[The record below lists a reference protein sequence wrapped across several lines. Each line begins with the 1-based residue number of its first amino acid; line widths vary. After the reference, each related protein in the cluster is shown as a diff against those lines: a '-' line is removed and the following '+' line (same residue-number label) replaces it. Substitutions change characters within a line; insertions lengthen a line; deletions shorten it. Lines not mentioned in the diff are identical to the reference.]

1 MHPRRHTL
9 AIGILTAL
17 IGTAVH
23 AETSDVQARLIEQG
37 QYWQTRDNAGRAAE
51 AWEKVLRL
59 DPNQPDALYGMGLI
73 GVKQKKPQQA
83 QQYLARLQAL
93 SPRPW
98 LAAQLEQD
106 LALTDPQNIALL
118 EEARRLADGDQRD
131 QATEVFRKLFAGR
144 TPEGKVGREF
154 YVNLAF
160 NDAGWPEARKGL
172 ERLVHETPNDSIVA
186 LFLAKHLV
194 RHEDSRAEGIRAL
207 ARLSTRADI
216 AGDADESWR
225 LALVWMGAPNAAQ
238 VPLFDEFLKVHP
250 DDQEI
255 RDLLNK
261 GKSQSTTAGA
271 PAWQQDPLVARG
283 LQALEKGD
291 QAGAEQAFAARLKNK
306 PDDADALGG
315 LGVVR
320 QQQSRLGEAE
330 QLLNRAIANGGT
342 RWKPALD
349 NVRYWALL
357 QQARDQAKTQPAK
370 AQERIAQAMRLNPN
384 GVDARLALADI
395 QAQAGQFDAA
405 QANYRQ
411 VLNVQRGNPQAV
423 QGLVNVLSQTG
434 QADEALRLLD
444 TLPAARQAEMGGGA
458 RLRALRSTQAAKLAE
473 QRGDTRAAQQ
483 ALAQAVQDD
492 PDNVWTRF
500 DLARLYLKAGE
511 SQKARD
517 LIDSYLKTHPSNIE
531 ALYTSALLAV
541 EMEQWNA
548 AQATISRIPA
558 ERRTA
563 EMNQLA
569 DQITLTVQIKLA
581 ASIARRGQRQE
592 ALALLDRLQ
601 PVASRS
607 PDGMAT
613 LAAAYVDAGDSA
625 HAQSMMRDVIA
636 QTPTPS
642 ADLMLQYANLLL
654 KTGDDAQVNS
664 ILHGLQNQP
673 MSVATRKRFDDVLY
687 QYRIRQADILRE
699 NGDLAAAYDTLAP
712 ALASRPGDAGAV
724 SALARMY
731 ASNGDNAKAFEL
743 YKPLLQRQPNDPQIL
758 LNAADAAVQAHDNGY
773 AERALEQ
780 FLKLETYD
788 PQSLTE
794 AARIYRSMGK
804 SSQATELLRKAVAIE
819 QNEQKR
825 SLNAQANS
833 LNVAPNPFVGLSGQR
848 NQVSRVPVDA
858 IPAPAQVQLEAATP
872 MLLASND
879 ALPADA
885 YPGQAQPQAQ
895 SRMAAAGAGRQALP
909 AGRFADAA
917 GNPFAPQGTVNV
929 AVDQVS
935 TAQRALDNI
944 LQERSGYVSQGVTIR
959 SNDSESGL
967 SKLTDVETPLEI
979 NLPSGDNRYAVRVTP
994 VSLNAGSIDN
1004 DSAARFG
1011 GGGASPD
1018 GAGSQRDKGVGLSV
1032 AYARPDE
1039 GIKADLGTTPIGF
1052 KYSTAAGGVSVDRP
1066 LPDNSN
1072 VRYGVSVSRRPV
1084 TDSVTSFAG
1093 TTDERTGQS
1102 WGGVTAN
1109 GGRAQLSYDDQQ
1121 VGTYGYGSWHKL
1133 LGHNVESNS
1142 RAELGGGVYWYLRN
1156 AEDSKLTLGLSATG
1170 LSFENNQDFFT
1181 YGHGGYFSP
1190 QSYFALG
1197 VPVTWAQRTERFSYQ
1212 VKGSVGVQYFEQ
1224 DAADYFPND
1233 KDLQAANNQRYKGE
1247 NKTGVGYSLSGA
1259 GEYKFGSS
1267 LFLGANL
1274 GLDNAQD
1281 YKQFTGAMYL
1291 RYMFEDMNGTMEL
1304 PVSPYRSP
1312 YSN

>member
-1 MHPRRHTL
+1 
-9 AIGILTAL
+9 
-17 IGTAVH
+17 
-23 AETSDVQARLIEQG
+23 
-37 QYWQTRDNAGRAAE
+37 
-51 AWEKVLRL
+51 
-59 DPNQPDALYGMGLI
+59 MG
-73 GVKQKKPQQA
+73 P
-83 QQYLARLQAL
+83 
-93 SPRPW
+93 
-98 LAAQLEQD
+98 
-106 LALTDPQNIALL
+106 
-118 EEARRLADGDQRD
+118 
-131 QATEVFRKLFAGR
+131 
-144 TPEGKVGREF
+144 
-154 YVNLAF
+154 
-160 NDAGWPEARKGL
+160 
-172 ERLVHETPNDSIVA
+172 
-186 LFLAKHLV
+186 
-194 RHEDSRAEGIRAL
+194 
-207 ARLSTRADI
+207 
-216 AGDADESWR
+216 
-225 LALVWMGAPNAAQ
+225 PNASQ
-238 VPLFDEFLKVHP
+238 VPLFDDFLKVHP

-261 GKSQSTTAGA
+261 GQSQSTTAGA
-271 PAWQQDPLVARG
+271 SGWRQDPLVARG
-283 LQALEKGD
+283 LQALEKGER
-291 QAGAEQAFAARLKNK
+291 AGAEQAFASRLKSK

-320 QQQSRLGEAE
+320 QQQNRFGEAE

-357 QQARDQAKTQPAK
+357 QQARDQARTQPAK
-370 AQERIAQAMRLNPN
+370 AQASIAQAMRLNPN

-395 QAQAGQFDAA
+395 QAQAGQLDAA

-434 QADEALRLLD
+434 HADEALRLLD
-444 TLPAARQAEMGGGA
+444 TLTPAQQAEMGGGA

-473 QRGDTRAAQQ
+473 QRGDNRSAQQ

-511 SQKARD
+511 PQKARD
-517 LIDSYLKTHPSNIE
+517 LIDSYLKSHPTNID
-531 ALYTSALLAV
+531 ALYTSALLSV

-548 AQATISRIPA
+548 AQASISRIPA
-558 ERRTA
+558 ERRTVD
-563 EMNQLA
+563 MNQLA

-581 ASIARRGQRQE
+581 ASIAKRGQRQE
-592 ALALLDRLQ
+592 ALALLDRLL
-601 PVASRS
+601 PVASRT

-625 HAQSMMRDVIA
+625 HAQQMMRDVIA

-642 ADLMLQYANLLL
+642 AELMLQYAHLLL

-664 ILHGLQNQP
+664 ILRGLQNQP
-673 MSVATRKRFDDVLY
+673 MSVATRKRYDDLLY

-794 AARIYRSMGK
+794 AARIYRRMGK

-825 SLNAQANS
+825 SLTAQANS
-833 LNVAPNPFVGLSGQR
+833 LNVAANPFVGLPGQR
-848 NQVSRVPVDA
+848 NQVSRAPIDA
-858 IPAPAQVQLEAATP
+858 IPAPAQAQLEVAAP
-872 MLLASND
+872 VVVASNA

-885 YPGQAQPQAQ
+885 YPGQAQP
-895 SRMAAAGAGRQALP
+895 RMADAGARTQALP
-909 AGRFADAA
+909 AGRFAGAG
-917 GNPFAPQGTVNV
+917 GNPFAPQATVNV
-929 AVDQVS
+929 AVDQTS
-935 TAQRALDNI
+935 SAQRALDNI
-944 LQERSGYVSQGVTIR
+944 LQERSGYVTQGVTIR
-959 SNDSESGL
+959 SNDSESGM
-967 SKLTDVETPLEI
+967 SKMTDVETPLEI
-979 NLPSGDNRYAVRVTP
+979 NVPSGENRYAVRVTP
-994 VSLNAGSIDN
+994 VSLNAGSVDS
-1004 DSAARFG
+1004 DSAGRFG
-1011 GGGASPD
+1011 GGSSAD

-1039 GIKADLGTTPIGF
+1039 GIKADVGTTPIGF

-1066 LPDNSN
+1066 FADNSN

-1093 TTDERTGQS
+1093 TTDDRTGQS

-1142 RAELGGGVYWYLRN
+1142 RTELGGGVYWYLQN

-1197 VPVTWAQRTERFSYQ
+1197 VPVTWAQRTDRFSYQ
-1212 VKGSVGVQYFEQ
+1212 VKGSVGVQYFDQ

-1233 KDLQAANNQRYKGE
+1233 KDLQAANNQRYKGQ

-1259 GEYKFGSS
+1259 GEYKFGSNF
-1267 LFLGANL
+1267 FLGGNL

-1291 RYMFEDMNGTMEL
+1291 RYMFENMDGSMEL

>member
-9 AIGILTAL
+9 AIGILAAL
-17 IGTAVH
+17 IGTAAL
-23 AETSDVQARLIEQG
+23 AETSDAQMRLVEQG
-37 QYWQTRDNAGRAAE
+37 QYWQARDNAARASE

-59 DPNQPDALYGMGLI
+59 DPNQIDALYGMGLI
-73 GVKQKKPQQA
+73 GVKQDKPQQA

-98 LAAQLEQD
+98 QAKQLEQD
-106 LALTDPQNIALL
+106 IALTDPQNIALL
-118 EEARRLADGDQRD
+118 DEARRLADGDQRD
-131 QATEVFRKLFAGR
+131 KATEVFRQLFAGR
-144 TPEGKVGREF
+144 TPEGKIGREF
-154 YVNLAF
+154 YTNLAF

-172 ERLVHETPNDSIVA
+172 ERLLRETPNDSIVA

-194 RHEDSRAEGIRAL
+194 RHEDSRPEGIRAL
-207 ARLSTRADI
+207 AKLSTRTDI

-225 LALVWMGAPNAAQ
+225 LALVWMGPPNASQ
-238 VPLFDEFLKVHP
+238 VPLFDDFLKVHP

-261 GKSQSTTAGA
+261 GQSQSTTAGA
-271 PAWQQDPLVARG
+271 SGWRQDPLVARG
-283 LQALEKGD
+283 LQALEKGER
-291 QAGAEQAFAARLKNK
+291 AGAEQAFASRLKSK

-320 QQQSRLGEAE
+320 QQQNRFGEAE

-357 QQARDQAKTQPAK
+357 QQARDQARTQPAK
-370 AQERIAQAMRLNPN
+370 AQASIAQAMRLNPN

-395 QAQAGQFDAA
+395 QAQAGQLDAA

-444 TLPAARQAEMGGGA
+444 TLTPAQQAEMGGGA

-473 QRGDTRAAQQ
+473 QRGDNRSAQQ

-511 SQKARD
+511 PQKARD
-517 LIDSYLKTHPSNIE
+517 LIDSYLKSHPTNID
-531 ALYTSALLAV
+531 ALYTSALLSV

-548 AQATISRIPA
+548 AQASISRIPA
-558 ERRTA
+558 ERRTVD
-563 EMNQLA
+563 MNQLA

-581 ASIARRGQRQE
+581 ASIAKRGQRQE
-592 ALALLDRLQ
+592 ALALLDRLL
-601 PVASRS
+601 PVASRT

-625 HAQSMMRDVIA
+625 HAQQMMRDVIA

-664 ILHGLQNQP
+664 ILRGLQNQP
-673 MSVATRKRFDDVLY
+673 MSVATRKRYDDLLY

-794 AARIYRSMGK
+794 AARIYRRMGK

-825 SLNAQANS
+825 SLTAQANS
-833 LNVAPNPFVGLSGQR
+833 LNVAANPFVGLPGQR
-848 NQVSRVPVDA
+848 NQVSRAPIDA
-858 IPAPAQVQLEAATP
+858 IPAPAQAQLEVAAP
-872 MLLASND
+872 VVVASNA

-885 YPGQAQPQAQ
+885 YPGQAQP
-895 SRMAAAGAGRQALP
+895 RMADAGARTQALP
-909 AGRFADAA
+909 AGRFAGAG
-917 GNPFAPQGTVNV
+917 GNPFAPQATVNV
-929 AVDQVS
+929 AVDQTS
-935 TAQRALDNI
+935 SAQRALDNI
-944 LQERSGYVSQGVTIR
+944 LQERSGYVTQGVTIR
-959 SNDSESGL
+959 SNDSESGM
-967 SKLTDVETPLEI
+967 SKMTDVETPLEI
-979 NLPSGDNRYAVRVTP
+979 NVPSGENRYAVRVTP
-994 VSLNAGSIDN
+994 VSLNAGSVDS
-1004 DSAARFG
+1004 DSASRFG
-1011 GGGASPD
+1011 GGSSAD

-1039 GIKADLGTTPIGF
+1039 GIKADVGTTPIGF

-1066 LPDNSN
+1066 FADNSN

-1093 TTDERTGQS
+1093 TTDDRTGQS

-1142 RAELGGGVYWYLRN
+1142 RTELGGGVYWYLQN

-1197 VPVTWAQRTERFSYQ
+1197 VPVTWAQRTDRFSYQ
-1212 VKGSVGVQYFEQ
+1212 VKGSVGVQYFDQ

-1233 KDLQAANNQRYKGE
+1233 KDLQAANNQRYKGQ

-1259 GEYKFGSS
+1259 GEYKFGSNF
-1267 LFLGANL
+1267 FLGGNL

-1291 RYMFEDMNGTMEL
+1291 RYMFENMDGSMEL

>member
-9 AIGILTAL
+9 AIGILAAL
-17 IGTAVH
+17 IGTAAL
-23 AETSDVQARLIEQG
+23 AETSDAQMRLVEQG
-37 QYWQTRDNAGRAAE
+37 QYWQARDNAARASE

-59 DPNQPDALYGMGLI
+59 DPNQIDALYGMGLI
-73 GVKQKKPQQA
+73 GVKQDKPQQA

-98 LAAQLEQD
+98 QAAQLEQD
-106 LALTDPQNIALL
+106 IALTDPQNIALL
-118 EEARRLADGDQRD
+118 DEARRLADGDQRD
-131 QATEVFRKLFAGR
+131 KATEVFRQLFAGR
-144 TPEGKVGREF
+144 TPEGKIGREF
-154 YVNLAF
+154 YTNLAF

-172 ERLVHETPNDSIVA
+172 ERLLRETPNDSIVA

-194 RHEDSRAEGIRAL
+194 RHEDSRPEGIRAL
-207 ARLSTRADI
+207 AKLSTRTDI

-225 LALVWMGAPNAAQ
+225 LALVWMGPPNASQ
-238 VPLFDEFLKVHP
+238 VPLFDDFLKVHP

-261 GKSQSTTAGA
+261 GQSQSTTAGA
-271 PAWQQDPLVARG
+271 SGWRQDPLVARG
-283 LQALEKGD
+283 LQALEKGER
-291 QAGAEQAFAARLKNK
+291 AGAEQAFASRLKSK

-320 QQQSRLGEAE
+320 QQQNRFGEAE

-357 QQARDQAKTQPAK
+357 QQARDQARTQPAK
-370 AQERIAQAMRLNPN
+370 AQASIAQAMRLNPN

-395 QAQAGQFDAA
+395 QAQAGQLDAA

-444 TLPAARQAEMGGGA
+444 TLTPAQQAEMGGGA

-473 QRGDTRAAQQ
+473 QRGDNRSAQQ

-511 SQKARD
+511 PQKARD
-517 LIDSYLKTHPSNIE
+517 LIDSYLKSHPTNID
-531 ALYTSALLAV
+531 ALYTSALLSV

-548 AQATISRIPA
+548 AQASISRIPA
-558 ERRTA
+558 ERRTVD
-563 EMNQLA
+563 MNQLA

-581 ASIARRGQRQE
+581 ASIAKRGQRQE
-592 ALALLDRLQ
+592 ALALLDRLL
-601 PVASRS
+601 PVASRT

-625 HAQSMMRDVIA
+625 HAQQMMRDVIA

-642 ADLMLQYANLLL
+642 AELMLQYANLLL

-664 ILHGLQNQP
+664 ILRGLQNQP
-673 MSVATRKRFDDVLY
+673 MSVATRKRYDDLLY

-731 ASNGDNAKAFEL
+731 ASNGDNGKAFEL

-794 AARIYRSMGK
+794 AARIYRRMGK

-825 SLNAQANS
+825 SLTAQANS
-833 LNVAPNPFVGLSGQR
+833 LNVAANPFVGLPGQR
-848 NQVSRVPVDA
+848 NQVSRAPIDA
-858 IPAPAQVQLEAATP
+858 IPAPAQAQLEVAAP
-872 MLLASND
+872 VVVASNA

-885 YPGQAQPQAQ
+885 YPGQAQP
-895 SRMAAAGAGRQALP
+895 RMADAGARTQALP
-909 AGRFADAA
+909 AGRFAGAG
-917 GNPFAPQGTVNV
+917 GNPFAPQATVNV
-929 AVDQVS
+929 AVDQTS
-935 TAQRALDNI
+935 SAQRALDNI
-944 LQERSGYVSQGVTIR
+944 LQERSGYVTQGVTIR
-959 SNDSESGL
+959 SNDSESGM
-967 SKLTDVETPLEI
+967 SKMTDVETPLEI
-979 NLPSGDNRYAVRVTP
+979 NVPSGENRYAVRVTP
-994 VSLNAGSIDN
+994 VSLNAGSVDS
-1004 DSAARFG
+1004 DSASRFG
-1011 GGGASPD
+1011 GGSSAD

-1039 GIKADLGTTPIGF
+1039 GIKADVGTTPIGF

-1066 LPDNSN
+1066 FADNSN

-1093 TTDERTGQS
+1093 TTDDRTGQS

-1142 RAELGGGVYWYLRN
+1142 RTELGGGVYWYLQN

-1197 VPVTWAQRTERFSYQ
+1197 VPVTWAQRTDRFSYQ
-1212 VKGSVGVQYFEQ
+1212 VKGSVGVQYFDQ

-1233 KDLQAANNQRYKGE
+1233 KDLQAANNQRYKGQ

-1259 GEYKFGSS
+1259 GEYKFGSNF
-1267 LFLGANL
+1267 FLGGNL

-1291 RYMFEDMNGTMEL
+1291 RYMFENMDGSMEL

>member
-9 AIGILTAL
+9 AIGILAAL
-17 IGTAVH
+17 IGTTAL
-23 AETSDVQARLIEQG
+23 AETSDAQMRLVEQG
-37 QYWQTRDNAGRAAE
+37 QYWQARDNAARASE

-59 DPNQPDALYGMGLI
+59 DPNQIDALYGMGLI
-73 GVKQKKPQQA
+73 GVKQDKPQQA

-98 LAAQLEQD
+98 QAAQLEQD
-106 LALTDPQNIALL
+106 IALTDPQNIALL
-118 EEARRLADGDQRD
+118 DEARRLADGDQRD
-131 QATEVFRKLFAGR
+131 KATEVFRQLFAGR
-144 TPEGKVGREF
+144 TPEGKIGREF
-154 YVNLAF
+154 YTNLAF

-172 ERLVHETPNDSIVA
+172 ERLLRETPNDSIVA

-194 RHEDSRAEGIRAL
+194 RHEDSRPEGIRAL
-207 ARLSTRADI
+207 AKLSTRTDI

-225 LALVWMGAPNAAQ
+225 LALVWMGPPNASQ
-238 VPLFDEFLKVHP
+238 VPLFDDFLKVHP

-261 GKSQSTTAGA
+261 GQSQSTTAGA
-271 PAWQQDPLVARG
+271 SGWRQDPLVARG
-283 LQALEKGD
+283 LQALEKGER
-291 QAGAEQAFAARLKNK
+291 AGAEQAFASRLKSK

-320 QQQSRLGEAE
+320 QQQNRFGEAE

-357 QQARDQAKTQPAK
+357 QQARDQARTQPAK
-370 AQERIAQAMRLNPN
+370 AQASIAQAMRLNPN

-395 QAQAGQFDAA
+395 QAQAGQLDAA

-444 TLPAARQAEMGGGA
+444 TLTPAQQAEMGGGA

-473 QRGDTRAAQQ
+473 QRGDNRSAQQ

-511 SQKARD
+511 PQKARD
-517 LIDSYLKTHPSNIE
+517 LIDSYLKSHPTNID
-531 ALYTSALLAV
+531 ALYTSALLSV

-548 AQATISRIPA
+548 AQASISRIPA
-558 ERRTA
+558 ERRTVD
-563 EMNQLA
+563 MNQLA

-581 ASIARRGQRQE
+581 ASIAKRGQRQE
-592 ALALLDRLQ
+592 ALALLDRLL
-601 PVASRS
+601 PVASRT

-625 HAQSMMRDVIA
+625 HAQQMMRDVIA

-664 ILHGLQNQP
+664 ILRGLQNQP
-673 MSVATRKRFDDVLY
+673 MSVATRKRYADLLY

-743 YKPLLQRQPNDPQIL
+743 YKPLFQRQPNDPQIL

-794 AARIYRSMGK
+794 AARIYRRMGK

-825 SLNAQANS
+825 SLTAQANS
-833 LNVAPNPFVGLSGQR
+833 LNVAANPFVGLPGQR
-848 NQVSRVPVDA
+848 NQVSRAPIDA
-858 IPAPAQVQLEAATP
+858 IPAPAQAQLEVAAP
-872 MLLASND
+872 VVVASNA

-885 YPGQAQPQAQ
+885 YPGQAQP
-895 SRMAAAGAGRQALP
+895 RMADAGARTQALP
-909 AGRFADAA
+909 AGRFAGAG
-917 GNPFAPQGTVNV
+917 GNPFAPQATVNV
-929 AVDQVS
+929 AVDQTS
-935 TAQRALDNI
+935 SAQRALDNI
-944 LQERSGYVSQGVTIR
+944 LQERSGYVTQGVTIR
-959 SNDSESGL
+959 SNDSESGM
-967 SKLTDVETPLEI
+967 SKMTDVETPLEI
-979 NLPSGDNRYAVRVTP
+979 NVPSGENRYAVRVTP
-994 VSLNAGSIDN
+994 VSLNAGSVDS
-1004 DSAARFG
+1004 DSASRFG
-1011 GGGASPD
+1011 GGSSAD

-1039 GIKADLGTTPIGF
+1039 GIKADVGTTPIGF

-1066 LPDNSN
+1066 FADNSN

-1093 TTDERTGQS
+1093 TTDDRTGQS

-1142 RAELGGGVYWYLRN
+1142 RTELGGGVYWYLQN

-1197 VPVTWAQRTERFSYQ
+1197 VPVTWAQRTDRFSYQ
-1212 VKGSVGVQYFEQ
+1212 VKGSVGVQYFDQ

-1233 KDLQAANNQRYKGE
+1233 KDLQAANNQRYKGQ

-1259 GEYKFGSS
+1259 GEYKFGSNF
-1267 LFLGANL
+1267 FLGGNL

-1291 RYMFEDMNGTMEL
+1291 RYMFENMDGSMEL

>member
-1 MHPRRHTL
+1 MRPRRHTL

-17 IGTAVH
+17 IGTAAH
-23 AETSDVQARLIEQG
+23 AETTDVQARLVEQG
-37 QYWQTRDNAGRAAE
+37 QYWQTRDNAARAAE

-73 GVKQKKPQQA
+73 GVKQNKPEQA

-93 SPRPW
+93 APRPW

-106 LALTDPQNIALL
+106 IALAQPQNIALL
-118 EEARRLADGDQRD
+118 DEARRLADGDQRD

-154 YVNLAF
+154 YTNLAF
-160 NDAGWPEARKGL
+160 NDASWPEARKGL
-172 ERLVHETPNDSIVA
+172 ERLLRETPNDSILA

-194 RHEDSRAEGIRAL
+194 RHEDSRPDGIRAL
-207 ARLSTRADI
+207 AKLSTRTDI

-225 LALVWMGAPNAAQ
+225 LALVWTGAPTAAQ
-238 VPLFDEFLKVHP
+238 VPLFEEFLKVHP

-255 RDLLNK
+255 RDLMNK
-261 GKSQSTTAGA
+261 GKSQSSTTGA

-320 QQQSRLGEAE
+320 QQQNRFGEAE

-370 AQERIAQAMRLNPN
+370 AQATIAQAMRLNPN
-384 GVDARLALADI
+384 GIDARLTLADI
-395 QAQAGQFDAA
+395 QAQAGQLDAA

-411 VLNVQRGNPQAV
+411 VLSVQRGNVQAA

-444 TLPAARQAEMGGGA
+444 TLPAAQQAEMGGGA

-473 QRGDTRAAQQ
+473 QRGDTRGAQQ
-483 ALAQAVQDD
+483 ALVQAVQDD

-500 DLARLYLKAGE
+500 DLARLYLKTGE

-517 LIDSYLKTHPSNIE
+517 LIDSYLKAHPTNID
-531 ALYTSALLAV
+531 ALYTSALLSV

-548 AQATISRIPA
+548 AQATISRIPV

-563 EMNQLA
+563 DMQELA

-581 ASIARRGQRQE
+581 ASIAKRGQRQE

-607 PDGMAT
+607 PERMAT
-613 LAAAYVDAGDSA
+613 LAAAYVDAGDPA
-625 HAQSMMRDVIA
+625 RAQSMMRDVIA
-636 QTPTPS
+636 RTPTPS
-642 ADLMLQYANLLL
+642 ADLMLQYANLQL

-664 ILHGLQNQP
+664 ILRGLQNQQ
-673 MSVATRKRFDDVLY
+673 MSVATRKRYDDVLY

-731 ASNGDNAKAFEL
+731 ASSGDNAKAFEL
-743 YKPLLQRQPNDPQIL
+743 YKPLLQHQPNDPQIL
-758 LNAADAAVQAHDNGY
+758 LNAADAAVQAHDIGY
-773 AERALEQ
+773 ADRALEQ

-825 SLNAQANS
+825 SLTAQANT
-833 LNVAPNPFVGLSGQR
+833 LNVAPNPFVGLPGQR
-848 NQVSRVPVDA
+848 NQVSRTPVDS
-858 IPAPAQVQLEAATP
+858 IPAPALAQLDAAP
-872 MLLASND
+872 VMVASNA
-879 ALPADA
+879 ALPVDA
-885 YPGQAQPQAQ
+885 YPGQAQP
-895 SRMAAAGAGRQALP
+895 RMIASGVERQALP
-909 AGRFADAA
+909 AGRFAGAT
-917 GNPFAPQGTVNV
+917 GNPFAPQATVNV
-929 AVDQVS
+929 AVDQAS
-935 TAQRALDNI
+935 SAQRALDNI
-944 LQERSGYVSQGVTIR
+944 LQERSGYVTQGVTIR

-967 SKLTDVETPLEI
+967 SKMTDVETPLEI
-979 NLPSGDNRYAVRVTP
+979 NVPAGDNRYAVRVTP
-994 VSLNAGSIDN
+994 VSLNAGSVGSD
-1004 DSAARFG
+1004 AATRFG
-1011 GGGASPD
+1011 SGGASSD
-1018 GAGSQRDKGVGLSV
+1018 GIGSQRDKGVGLSV

-1039 GIKADLGTTPIGF
+1039 GIKADIGTTPIGF

-1066 LPDNSN
+1066 FADNSN
-1072 VRYGVSVSRRPV
+1072 MRYGVAVSRRPV

-1109 GGRAQLSYDDQQ
+1109 GGRAQLSYDNQE
-1121 VGTYGYGSWHKL
+1121 VGSYGYGSWHKL

-1142 RAELGGGVYWYLRN
+1142 RTELGGGVYWYLRN

-1224 DAADYFPND
+1224 DAVDYFPND
-1233 KDLQAANNQRYKGE
+1233 KDLQAANNQRYKGQ

-1267 LFLGANL
+1267 FFLGANL

-1291 RYMFEDMNGTMEL
+1291 RYMFEDMNGAMEL

>member
-1 MHPRRHTL
+1 
-9 AIGILTAL
+9 
-17 IGTAVH
+17 
-23 AETSDVQARLIEQG
+23 
-37 QYWQTRDNAGRAAE
+37 
-51 AWEKVLRL
+51 
-59 DPNQPDALYGMGLI
+59 MGLI
-73 GVKQKKPQQA
+73 GVKQNKPEQA

-106 LALTDPQNIALL
+106 IALAQPQNIALL
-118 EEARRLADGDQRD
+118 DEARRLADGDQRD

-154 YVNLAF
+154 YTNLAF
-160 NDAGWPEARKGL
+160 NDASWPEARKGL
-172 ERLVHETPNDSIVA
+172 ERLLRETPNDSILA

-194 RHEDSRAEGIRAL
+194 RHEDSRPDGIRAL
-207 ARLSTRADI
+207 AKLSTRTDI

-225 LALVWMGAPNAAQ
+225 LALVWTGAPTAAQ
-238 VPLFDEFLKVHP
+238 VPLFEEFLKVHP

-261 GKSQSTTAGA
+261 GKSQSSTAGA

-320 QQQSRLGEAE
+320 QQQNRFGEAE

-370 AQERIAQAMRLNPN
+370 AQATIAQAMRLNPK
-384 GVDARLALADI
+384 GIDARLTLADI
-395 QAQAGQFDAA
+395 QAQAGQLDAA

-411 VLNVQRGNPQAV
+411 VLSVQRGNAQAV

-444 TLPAARQAEMGGGA
+444 TLPQAQQAEIGGGA

-473 QRGDTRAAQQ
+473 QRGDTRGAQQ
-483 ALAQAVQDD
+483 ALVQAVQDD

-500 DLARLYLKAGE
+500 DLARLYLKTGE

-517 LIDSYLKTHPSNIE
+517 LIDSFLKAHPTNID
-531 ALYTSALLAV
+531 ALYTSALLSV
-541 EMEQWNA
+541 EMEQWSA
-548 AQATISRIPA
+548 AQATISRIPV

-563 EMNQLA
+563 DMQELA

-581 ASIARRGQRQE
+581 ASIAKRRQRQE

-601 PVASRS
+601 PMASRS
-607 PDGMAT
+607 PDRMAT

-625 HAQSMMRDVIA
+625 RAQSMMRDVIA

-642 ADLMLQYANLLL
+642 ADLMLQYANLQL

-664 ILHGLQNQP
+664 ILRGLQNQP
-673 MSVATRKRFDDVLY
+673 MSVATRKRYDDVLY

-712 ALASRPGDAGAV
+712 ALASRPGDVGAV

-731 ASNGDNAKAFEL
+731 ASSGDNAKAFEL

-758 LNAADAAVQAHDNGY
+758 LNAADAAVQAHDIGY
-773 AERALEQ
+773 ADRALEQ

-825 SLNAQANS
+825 SLSAQANT
-833 LNVAPNPFVGLSGQR
+833 LNVAPNPFVGLPGQR
-848 NQVSRVPVDA
+848 NQVSRAPADI
-858 IPAPAQVQLEAATP
+858 IPAPALAQLDAAP
-872 MLLASND
+872 VMVASNA

-885 YPGQAQPQAQ
+885 YPGQAQPRRVASGAERQ
-895 SRMAAAGAGRQALP
+895 SLP
-909 AGRFADAA
+909 AGRFAGAT
-917 GNPFAPQGTVNV
+917 GNPFAPQATVNV
-929 AVDQVS
+929 AIDQAS
-935 TAQRALDNI
+935 SAQRALDNI
-944 LQERSGYVSQGVTIR
+944 LQERSGYVTQGVTIR

-967 SKLTDVETPLEI
+967 SKMTDIETPLEI
-979 NLPSGDNRYAVRVTP
+979 NVPAGDNRYAVRVTP
-994 VSLNAGSIDN
+994 VSLNAGSVGSDA
-1004 DSAARFG
+1004 AARFG
-1011 GGGASPD
+1011 SGGTSSD
-1018 GAGSQRDKGVGLSV
+1018 GIGSQRDKGVGLSV

-1039 GIKADLGTTPIGF
+1039 GIKADIGTTPIGF

-1066 LPDNSN
+1066 FADNSN
-1072 VRYGVSVSRRPV
+1072 MRYGVAVSRRPV

-1109 GGRAQLSYDDQQ
+1109 GGRAQLSYDNQE
-1121 VGTYGYGSWHKL
+1121 VGSYGYGSWHKL

-1142 RAELGGGVYWYLRN
+1142 RTELGGGVYWYLRN

-1224 DAADYFPND
+1224 DAVDYFPND
-1233 KDLQAANNQRYKGE
+1233 KDLQAANDQRYKGQ

-1267 LFLGANL
+1267 FFLGANL

-1291 RYMFEDMNGTMEL
+1291 RYMFEDMNGPMEL

>member
-1 MHPRRHTL
+1 MRPRRHTL
-9 AIGILTAL
+9 AIGILTAF
-17 IGTAVH
+17 IGTAAH
-23 AETSDVQARLIEQG
+23 AETTDVQARLVEQG
-37 QYWQTRDNAGRAAE
+37 QYWQTRDNAARAAE

-73 GVKQKKPQQA
+73 GVKQNKPEQA

-106 LALTDPQNIALL
+106 IALAQPQNIALL
-118 EEARRLADGDQRD
+118 DEARRLADGDQRD

-154 YVNLAF
+154 YTNLAF
-160 NDAGWPEARKGL
+160 NDASWPEARKGL
-172 ERLVHETPNDSIVA
+172 ERLLRETPNDSILA

-194 RHEDSRAEGIRAL
+194 RHEDSRPDGIRAL
-207 ARLSTRADI
+207 AKLSTRTDI

-225 LALVWMGAPNAAQ
+225 LALVWTGAPTAAQ
-238 VPLFDEFLKVHP
+238 VPLFEEFLKVHP

-255 RDLLNK
+255 RDLMNK
-261 GKSQSTTAGA
+261 GKSQSSTAGA

-320 QQQSRLGEAE
+320 QQQNRFGEAE

-370 AQERIAQAMRLNPN
+370 AQATIAQAMRLNPN
-384 GVDARLALADI
+384 GIDARLTLADI
-395 QAQAGQFDAA
+395 QAQAGQLDAA

-411 VLNVQRGNPQAV
+411 VLSVQRGNAQAV

-444 TLPAARQAEMGGGA
+444 TLPAAQQAEMGGSA

-473 QRGDTRAAQQ
+473 QRGDTRGAQQ
-483 ALAQAVQDD
+483 ALVQAVQDD

-500 DLARLYLKAGE
+500 DLARLYLKTGE

-517 LIDSYLKTHPSNIE
+517 LIDSYLKAHPSNID
-531 ALYTSALLAV
+531 ALYTSALLSV

-548 AQATISRIPA
+548 AQATISRIPV

-563 EMNQLA
+563 DMQELA

-581 ASIARRGQRQE
+581 ASIAKRGQRQE

-607 PDGMAT
+607 PDRMAT

-625 HAQSMMRDVIA
+625 RAQSMMQDVIA
-636 QTPTPS
+636 RTPTPS
-642 ADLMLQYANLLL
+642 ADLMLQYANLQL

-664 ILHGLQNQP
+664 ILRGLQNQQ
-673 MSVATRKRFDDVLY
+673 MSVATRKRYDDVLY

-712 ALASRPGDAGAV
+712 ALASRPGDVGAV

-731 ASNGDNAKAFEL
+731 ASSGDNAKAFEL

-758 LNAADAAVQAHDNGY
+758 LNAADAAVQAHDIGY
-773 AERALEQ
+773 ADRALEQ

-825 SLNAQANS
+825 SLTAQANT
-833 LNVAPNPFVGLSGQR
+833 LNVAPNPFVGLPGQR
-848 NQVSRVPVDA
+848 NQVSRAPADT
-858 IPAPAQVQLEAATP
+858 IPAPALAQLDAAP
-872 MLLASND
+872 VMVASNA

-885 YPGQAQPQAQ
+885 YPGQAQPRRVA
-895 SRMAAAGAGRQALP
+895 SGAERQALP
-909 AGRFADAA
+909 AGRFAGAT
-917 GNPFAPQGTVNV
+917 GNPFAPQATVNV
-929 AVDQVS
+929 AVDQAS

-944 LQERSGYVSQGVTIR
+944 LQERSGYVTQGVTIR

-967 SKLTDVETPLEI
+967 SKMTDVETPLEI
-979 NLPSGDNRYAVRVTP
+979 NVPVGDNRYAVRVTP
-994 VSLNAGSIDN
+994 VSLNAGSVGSD
-1004 DSAARFG
+1004 AATRFG
-1011 GGGASPD
+1011 SGGTSSD
-1018 GAGSQRDKGVGLSV
+1018 GIGSQRDKGVGLSV

-1039 GIKADLGTTPIGF
+1039 GIKADIGTTPIGF

-1066 LPDNSN
+1066 FADNSN
-1072 VRYGVSVSRRPV
+1072 MRYGVAVSRRPV

-1109 GGRAQLSYDDQQ
+1109 GGRAQLSYDNQE
-1121 VGTYGYGSWHKL
+1121 VGSYGYGSWHKL

-1224 DAADYFPND
+1224 DAVDYFPND
-1233 KDLQAANNQRYKGE
+1233 KDLQAANNQRYKGQ

-1267 LFLGANL
+1267 FFLGANL

-1291 RYMFEDMNGTMEL
+1291 RYMFEDMNGAMEL

>member
-9 AIGILTAL
+9 AIGILAAL
-17 IGTAVH
+17 IGTAAL
-23 AETSDVQARLIEQG
+23 AETSDAQMRLVEQG
-37 QYWQTRDNAGRAAE
+37 QYWQARDNAARASE

-59 DPNQPDALYGMGLI
+59 DPNQIDALYGMGLI
-73 GVKQKKPQQA
+73 GVKQDKPQQA

-98 LAAQLEQD
+98 QAAQLEQD
-106 LALTDPQNIALL
+106 IALTDPQNIALL
-118 EEARRLADGDQRD
+118 DEARRLADGDQRD
-131 QATEVFRKLFAGR
+131 KATEVFRQLFAGR
-144 TPEGKVGREF
+144 TPEGKIGREF
-154 YVNLAF
+154 YTNLAF

-172 ERLVHETPNDSIVA
+172 ERLLRETPNDSIVA

-194 RHEDSRAEGIRAL
+194 RHEDSRPEGIRAL
-207 ARLSTRADI
+207 AKLSTRTDI

-225 LALVWMGAPNAAQ
+225 LALVWMGPPNASQ
-238 VPLFDEFLKVHP
+238 VPLFDDFLKVHP

-261 GKSQSTTAGA
+261 GQSQSTTAGA
-271 PAWQQDPLVARG
+271 SGWRQDPLVARG
-283 LQALEKGD
+283 LQALEKGER
-291 QAGAEQAFAARLKNK
+291 AGAEQAFASRLKSK

-320 QQQSRLGEAE
+320 QQQNRFGEAE

-357 QQARDQAKTQPAK
+357 QQARDQARTQPAK
-370 AQERIAQAMRLNPN
+370 AQASIAQAMRLNPN

-395 QAQAGQFDAA
+395 QAQAGQLDAA

-444 TLPAARQAEMGGGA
+444 TLTPAQQAEMGGGA

-473 QRGDTRAAQQ
+473 QRGDNRSAQQ

-511 SQKARD
+511 PQKARD
-517 LIDSYLKTHPSNIE
+517 LIDSYLKSHPTNID
-531 ALYTSALLAV
+531 ALYTSALLSV

-548 AQATISRIPA
+548 AQASISRIPA
-558 ERRTA
+558 ERRTVD
-563 EMNQLA
+563 MNQLA

-581 ASIARRGQRQE
+581 ASIAKRGQRQE
-592 ALALLDRLQ
+592 ALALLDRLL
-601 PVASRS
+601 PVASRT

-625 HAQSMMRDVIA
+625 HAQQMMRDVIA

-664 ILHGLQNQP
+664 ILRGLQNQP
-673 MSVATRKRFDDVLY
+673 MSVATRKRYADLLY

-794 AARIYRSMGK
+794 AARIYRRMGK

-825 SLNAQANS
+825 SLTAQANS
-833 LNVAPNPFVGLSGQR
+833 LNVAANPFVGLPGQR
-848 NQVSRVPVDA
+848 NQVSRAPIDA
-858 IPAPAQVQLEAATP
+858 IPAPAQAQLEVAAP
-872 MLLASND
+872 VVVASNA

-885 YPGQAQPQAQ
+885 YPGQAQP
-895 SRMAAAGAGRQALP
+895 RMADAGARTQALP
-909 AGRFADAA
+909 AGRFAGAG
-917 GNPFAPQGTVNV
+917 GNPFAPQATVNV
-929 AVDQVS
+929 AVDQTS
-935 TAQRALDNI
+935 SAQRALDNI
-944 LQERSGYVSQGVTIR
+944 LQERSGYVTQGVTIR
-959 SNDSESGL
+959 SNDSESGM
-967 SKLTDVETPLEI
+967 SKMTDVETPLEI
-979 NLPSGDNRYAVRVTP
+979 NVPSGENRYAVRVTP
-994 VSLNAGSIDN
+994 VSLNAGSVDS
-1004 DSAARFG
+1004 DSASRFG
-1011 GGGASPD
+1011 GGSSAD

-1039 GIKADLGTTPIGF
+1039 GIKADVGTTPIGF

-1066 LPDNSN
+1066 FADNSN

-1093 TTDERTGQS
+1093 TTDDRTGQS

-1142 RAELGGGVYWYLRN
+1142 RTELGGGVYWYLQN

-1197 VPVTWAQRTERFSYQ
+1197 VPVTWAQRTDRFSYQ
-1212 VKGSVGVQYFEQ
+1212 VKGSVGVQYFDQ

-1233 KDLQAANNQRYKGE
+1233 KDLQAANNQRYKGQ

-1259 GEYKFGSS
+1259 GEYKFGSNF
-1267 LFLGANL
+1267 FLGGNL

-1291 RYMFEDMNGTMEL
+1291 RYMFENMDGSMEL

>member
-9 AIGILTAL
+9 AIGILAAL
-17 IGTAVH
+17 IGTTAL
-23 AETSDVQARLIEQG
+23 AETSDAQMRLVEQG
-37 QYWQTRDNAGRAAE
+37 QYWQARDNAARASE

-59 DPNQPDALYGMGLI
+59 DPNQIDALYGMGLI
-73 GVKQKKPQQA
+73 GVKQDKPQQA

-98 LAAQLEQD
+98 QAAQLEQD
-106 LALTDPQNIALL
+106 IALTDPQNIALL
-118 EEARRLADGDQRD
+118 DEARRLADGDQRD
-131 QATEVFRKLFAGR
+131 KATEVFRQLFAGR
-144 TPEGKVGREF
+144 TPEGKIGREF
-154 YVNLAF
+154 YTNLAF

-172 ERLVHETPNDSIVA
+172 ERLLRETPNDSIVA

-194 RHEDSRAEGIRAL
+194 RHEDSRPEGIRAL
-207 ARLSTRADI
+207 AKLSTRTDI

-225 LALVWMGAPNAAQ
+225 LALVWMGPPNASQ
-238 VPLFDEFLKVHP
+238 VPLFDDFLKVHP

-261 GKSQSTTAGA
+261 GQSQSTTAGA
-271 PAWQQDPLVARG
+271 SGWRQDPLVARG
-283 LQALEKGD
+283 LQALEKGER
-291 QAGAEQAFAARLKNK
+291 AGAEQAFASRLKSK

-320 QQQSRLGEAE
+320 QQQNRFGEAE

-357 QQARDQAKTQPAK
+357 QQARDQARTQPAK
-370 AQERIAQAMRLNPN
+370 AQASIAQAMRLNPN

-395 QAQAGQFDAA
+395 QAQAGQLDAA

-444 TLPAARQAEMGGGA
+444 TLTPAQQAEMGGGA

-473 QRGDTRAAQQ
+473 QRGDNRSAQQ

-511 SQKARD
+511 PQKARD
-517 LIDSYLKTHPSNIE
+517 LIDSYLKSHPTNID
-531 ALYTSALLAV
+531 ALYTSALLSV

-548 AQATISRIPA
+548 AQASISRIPA
-558 ERRTA
+558 ERRTVD
-563 EMNQLA
+563 MNQLA

-581 ASIARRGQRQE
+581 ASIAKRGQRQE
-592 ALALLDRLQ
+592 ALALLDRLL
-601 PVASRS
+601 PVASRT

-625 HAQSMMRDVIA
+625 HAQQMMRDVIA

-642 ADLMLQYANLLL
+642 AELMLQYAHLLL

-664 ILHGLQNQP
+664 ILRGLQNQP
-673 MSVATRKRFDDVLY
+673 MSVATRKRYADLLY

-794 AARIYRSMGK
+794 AARIYRRMGK

-825 SLNAQANS
+825 SLTAQANS
-833 LNVAPNPFVGLSGQR
+833 LNVAANPFVGLPGQR
-848 NQVSRVPVDA
+848 NQVSRAPIDA
-858 IPAPAQVQLEAATP
+858 IPAPAQAQLEVAAP
-872 MLLASND
+872 VVVASNA

-885 YPGQAQPQAQ
+885 YPGQAQP
-895 SRMAAAGAGRQALP
+895 RMADAGARTQALP
-909 AGRFADAA
+909 AGRFAGAG
-917 GNPFAPQGTVNV
+917 GNPFAPQATVNV
-929 AVDQVS
+929 AVDQTS
-935 TAQRALDNI
+935 SAQRALDNI
-944 LQERSGYVSQGVTIR
+944 LQERSGYVTQGVTIR
-959 SNDSESGL
+959 SNDSESGM
-967 SKLTDVETPLEI
+967 SKMTDVETPLEI
-979 NLPSGDNRYAVRVTP
+979 NVPSGENRYAVRVTP
-994 VSLNAGSIDN
+994 VSLNAGSVDS
-1004 DSAARFG
+1004 DSASRFG
-1011 GGGASPD
+1011 GGSSAD

-1039 GIKADLGTTPIGF
+1039 GIKADVGTTPIGF

-1066 LPDNSN
+1066 FADNSN

-1093 TTDERTGQS
+1093 TTDDRTGQS

-1142 RAELGGGVYWYLRN
+1142 RTELGGGVYWYLQN

-1197 VPVTWAQRTERFSYQ
+1197 VPVTWAQRTDRFSYQ
-1212 VKGSVGVQYFEQ
+1212 VKGSVGVQYFDQ

-1233 KDLQAANNQRYKGE
+1233 KDLQAANNQRYKGQ

-1259 GEYKFGSS
+1259 GEYKFGSNF
-1267 LFLGANL
+1267 FLGGNL

-1291 RYMFEDMNGTMEL
+1291 RYMFENMDGSMEL

>member
-1 MHPRRHTL
+1 MRPRRHTL
-9 AIGILTAL
+9 AIGILAAL
-17 IGTAVH
+17 IGTAAH
-23 AETSDVQARLIEQG
+23 AETNDMQARLVEQG
-37 QYWQTRDNAGRAAE
+37 QYWQTRDNAARAAE

-73 GVKQKKPQQA
+73 GVKQNKPEQA
-83 QQYLARLQAL
+83 QHYLARLQAL

-106 LALTDPQNIALL
+106 IALAQPQNIALL
-118 EEARRLADGDQRD
+118 DEARRLADGDQRD

-154 YVNLAF
+154 YTNLAF
-160 NDAGWPEARKGL
+160 NDASWPEARKGL
-172 ERLVHETPNDSIVA
+172 ERLLRETPDDSILA

-194 RHEDSRAEGIRAL
+194 RHEDSRPDGIRAL
-207 ARLSTRADI
+207 AKLSTRTDI

-225 LALVWMGAPNAAQ
+225 LALVWTGPPTVAQ
-238 VPLFDEFLKVHP
+238 VPLFEEFLKVHP

-261 GKSQSTTAGA
+261 GKSQSSTTGA
-271 PAWQQDPLVARG
+271 PAWQQDALVARG

-320 QQQSRLGEAE
+320 QQQNRFGEAE

-357 QQARDQAKTQPAK
+357 QQARDQARTQPAK
-370 AQERIAQAMRLNPN
+370 AQAAIAQAMRLNPN
-384 GVDARLALADI
+384 GIDARLTLADI
-395 QAQAGQFDAA
+395 QAQAGQLDAA
-405 QANYRQ
+405 QANYRH
-411 VLNVQRGNPQAV
+411 VLSVQRGNAQAV

-444 TLPAARQAEMGGGA
+444 TLPQAQQAEMGGSA
-458 RLRALRSTQAAKLAE
+458 RLRALHSTQAAKLAE
-473 QRGDTRAAQQ
+473 QRGDTRGAQQ
-483 ALAQAVQDD
+483 ALVQAVQDD

-500 DLARLYLKAGE
+500 DLARLYLKTGE
-511 SQKARD
+511 AQKARD
-517 LIDSYLKTHPSNIE
+517 LIDSYLKAHPTNID
-531 ALYTSALLAV
+531 ALYTSALLSV

-563 EMNQLA
+563 DMQELA

-581 ASIARRGQRQE
+581 ASIAKRGQRQE

-601 PVASRS
+601 PMASRS
-607 PDGMAT
+607 PDRMAT

-625 HAQSMMRDVIA
+625 RAQSMMRDVIA
-636 QTPTPS
+636 RTPTPS
-642 ADLMLQYANLLL
+642 ADLMLQYANLQL

-664 ILHGLQNQP
+664 ILRGLQNQQ
-673 MSVATRKRFDDVLY
+673 MSVATRKRYDDVLY

-699 NGDLAAAYDTLAP
+699 HGDLAAAYDTLAP

-731 ASNGDNAKAFEL
+731 ASSGDNAKAFEL
-743 YKPLLQRQPNDPQIL
+743 YKPLLQHQPNDPQIL
-758 LNAADAAVQAHDNGY
+758 LNAADAAVQAHDIGY
-773 AERALEQ
+773 ADRALEQ

-825 SLNAQANS
+825 SLTAQANT
-833 LNVAPNPFVGLSGQR
+833 LNVAPNPFVGLQGQR
-848 NQVSRVPVDA
+848 NQVSREPVDI
-858 IPAPAQVQLEAATP
+858 IPAPAQAQLESAP
-872 MLLASND
+872 VMVASNA

-885 YPGQAQPQAQ
+885 YPGQTQP
-895 SRMAAAGAGRQALP
+895 RMVAADTGRQAMP
-909 AGRFADAA
+909 AGRFAGTA
-917 GNPFAPQGTVNV
+917 GNPFAPQATVNV
-929 AVDQVS
+929 AVDQAS
-935 TAQRALDNI
+935 SAQRALDNI
-944 LQERSGYVSQGVTIR
+944 LQERSGYVTQGVTIR

-967 SKLTDVETPLEI
+967 SKMTDIETPLEI
-979 NLPSGDNRYAVRVTP
+979 NMPAGDNRYAVRVTP
-994 VSLNAGSIDN
+994 VSLNAGSVGSD
-1004 DSAARFG
+1004 AATRFG
-1011 GGGASPD
+1011 GGGTSSD
-1018 GAGSQRDKGVGLSV
+1018 GIGSQRDKGVGLSV

-1039 GIKADLGTTPIGF
+1039 GIKADIGTTPIGF

-1066 LPDNSN
+1066 FADNSN
-1072 VRYGVSVSRRPV
+1072 LRYGVAVSRRPV

-1109 GGRAQLSYDDQQ
+1109 GGRAQLSYDNQE
-1121 VGTYGYGSWHKL
+1121 VGSYGYGSWHKL

-1224 DAADYFPND
+1224 DAVDYFPND
-1233 KDLQAANNQRYKGE
+1233 KDLQAANNQRYKGQ

-1259 GEYKFGSS
+1259 GEYKFGSNF
-1267 LFLGANL
+1267 FLGANL

-1291 RYMFEDMNGTMEL
+1291 RYMFEDMNGAMEL

>member
-1 MHPRRHTL
+1 
-9 AIGILTAL
+9 
-17 IGTAVH
+17 
-23 AETSDVQARLIEQG
+23 
-37 QYWQTRDNAGRAAE
+37 
-51 AWEKVLRL
+51 
-59 DPNQPDALYGMGLI
+59 
-73 GVKQKKPQQA
+73 
-83 QQYLARLQAL
+83 
-93 SPRPW
+93 
-98 LAAQLEQD
+98 
-106 LALTDPQNIALL
+106 
-118 EEARRLADGDQRD
+118 
-131 QATEVFRKLFAGR
+131 VFRQLFAGR
-144 TPEGKVGREF
+144 TPEGKIGREF
-154 YVNLAF
+154 YTNLAF

-172 ERLVHETPNDSIVA
+172 ERLLRETPNDSIVA

-194 RHEDSRAEGIRAL
+194 RHEDSRPEGIRAL
-207 ARLSTRADI
+207 AKLSTRTDI

-225 LALVWMGAPNAAQ
+225 LALVWMGPPNASQ
-238 VPLFDEFLKVHP
+238 VPLFDDFLKVHP

-261 GKSQSTTAGA
+261 GQSQSTTAGA
-271 PAWQQDPLVARG
+271 SGWRQDPLVARG
-283 LQALEKGD
+283 LQALEKGER
-291 QAGAEQAFAARLKNK
+291 AGAEQAFASRLKSK

-320 QQQSRLGEAE
+320 QQQNRFGEAE

-357 QQARDQAKTQPAK
+357 QQARDQARTQPAK
-370 AQERIAQAMRLNPN
+370 AQASIAQAMRLNPN

-395 QAQAGQFDAA
+395 QAQAGQLDAA

-444 TLPAARQAEMGGGA
+444 TLTPAQQAEMGGGA

-473 QRGDTRAAQQ
+473 QRGDNRSAQQ

-511 SQKARD
+511 PQKARD
-517 LIDSYLKTHPSNIE
+517 LIDSYLKSHPTNID
-531 ALYTSALLAV
+531 ALYTSALLSV

-548 AQATISRIPA
+548 AQASISRIPA
-558 ERRTA
+558 ERRTVD
-563 EMNQLA
+563 MNQLA

-581 ASIARRGQRQE
+581 ASIAKRGQRQE
-592 ALALLDRLQ
+592 ALALLDRLL
-601 PVASRS
+601 PVASRT

-625 HAQSMMRDVIA
+625 HAQQMMRDVIA

-664 ILHGLQNQP
+664 ILRGLQNQP
-673 MSVATRKRFDDVLY
+673 MSVATRKRYADLLY

-794 AARIYRSMGK
+794 AARIYRRMGK

-825 SLNAQANS
+825 SLTAQANS
-833 LNVAPNPFVGLSGQR
+833 LNVAANPFVGLPGQR
-848 NQVSRVPVDA
+848 NQVSRAPIDA
-858 IPAPAQVQLEAATP
+858 IPAPAQAQLEVAAP
-872 MLLASND
+872 VVVASNA

-885 YPGQAQPQAQ
+885 YPGQAQP
-895 SRMAAAGAGRQALP
+895 RMADAGARTQALP
-909 AGRFADAA
+909 AGRFAGAG
-917 GNPFAPQGTVNV
+917 GNPFAPQATVNV
-929 AVDQVS
+929 AVDQTS
-935 TAQRALDNI
+935 SAQRALDNI
-944 LQERSGYVSQGVTIR
+944 LQERSGYVTQGVTIR
-959 SNDSESGL
+959 SNDSESGM
-967 SKLTDVETPLEI
+967 SKMTDVETPLEI
-979 NLPSGDNRYAVRVTP
+979 NVPSGENRYAVRVTP
-994 VSLNAGSIDN
+994 VSLNAGSVDS
-1004 DSAARFG
+1004 DSASRFG
-1011 GGGASPD
+1011 GGSSAD

-1039 GIKADLGTTPIGF
+1039 GIKADVGTTPIGF

-1066 LPDNSN
+1066 FADNSN

-1093 TTDERTGQS
+1093 TTDDRTGQS

-1142 RAELGGGVYWYLRN
+1142 RTELGGGVYWYLQN

-1197 VPVTWAQRTERFSYQ
+1197 VPVTWAQRTDRFSYQ
-1212 VKGSVGVQYFEQ
+1212 VKGSVGVQYFDQ

-1233 KDLQAANNQRYKGE
+1233 KDLQAANNQRYKGQ

-1259 GEYKFGSS
+1259 GEYKFGSNF
-1267 LFLGANL
+1267 FLGGNL

-1291 RYMFEDMNGTMEL
+1291 RYMFENMDGSMEL

>member
-1 MHPRRHTL
+1 MHRRHTL
-9 AIGILTAL
+9 AIGILAAL
-17 IGTAVH
+17 IGTAANAVTND
-23 AETSDVQARLIEQG
+23 AQMRLVEQG
-37 QYWQTRDNAGRAAE
+37 QYWQSRDNAARAAE

-59 DPNQPDALYGMGLI
+59 DPNQIDALYGMGLI
-73 GVKQKKPQQA
+73 GVKQNKPEQA

-98 LAAQLEQD
+98 QAAQLEQD
-106 LALTDPQNIALL
+106 IALTDPQNIALL
-118 EEARRLADGDQRD
+118 DEARRLADGDQRD
-131 QATEVFRKLFAGR
+131 KATEVFRQLLAGR
-144 TPEGKVGREF
+144 TPEGKIGREF
-154 YVNLAF
+154 YTNLAF

-172 ERLVHETPNDSIVA
+172 ERLLRETPNDSIVA

-194 RHEDSRAEGIRAL
+194 RHEDSRPEGIRAL
-207 ARLSTRADI
+207 AKLSTRADI

-225 LALVWMGAPNAAQ
+225 LALLWMGPPNASQ
-238 VPLFDEFLKVHP
+238 VPLFDDFLKVHP

-261 GKSQSTTAGA
+261 GKSQSTSAGA
-271 PAWQQDPLVARG
+271 AAWQQDPFVARG

-291 QAGAEQAFAARLKNK
+291 QSGAEQAFAARLKTK
-306 PDDADALGG
+306 SDDADALGG

-320 QQQSRLGEAE
+320 QQQNRLGEAE

-357 QQARDQAKTQPAK
+357 QQARDQSRTQPAK
-370 AQERIAQAMRLNPN
+370 AQESIARAMRLNPR
-384 GVDARLALADI
+384 GIEARLALADI
-395 QAQAGQFDAA
+395 QAQAGQLDAA

-411 VLNVQRGNPQAV
+411 VLSVQRGDPQAV
-423 QGLVNVLSQTG
+423 QGLVNVLAQTG

-444 TLPAARQAEMGGGA
+444 TLTPAQQAEMGGGA

-473 QRGDTRAAQQ
+473 QRGDNRAAQQ
-483 ALAQAVQDD
+483 ALMQAVQDD

-500 DLARLYLKAGE
+500 DLSRLYLKAGE
-511 SQKARD
+511 PQKARE
-517 LIDSYLKTHPSNIE
+517 LIDSYLKSHPTDID
-531 ALYTSALLAV
+531 ALYTSALLSV

-548 AQATISRIPA
+548 AQATIGRIPA
-558 ERRTA
+558 ERRTVD
-563 EMNQLA
+563 MNQLV

-581 ASIARRGQRQE
+581 ASIAKRGQRQE

-625 HAQSMMRDVIA
+625 HAQQMMRDVIA
-636 QTPTPS
+636 QTPKPS

-664 ILHGLQNQP
+664 ILRGLQNQP

-712 ALASRPGDAGAV
+712 ALASRPGDVGAV

-804 SSQATELLRKAVAIE
+804 SSRATELLRKAVAIE

-825 SLNAQANS
+825 SLTAQANS
-833 LNVAPNPFVGLSGQR
+833 LNVAPNPFVGLPGQR
-848 NQVSRVPVDA
+848 SQVSRVPVDT
-858 IPAPAQVQLEAATP
+858 IPAPAQAQLEVAAP
-872 MLLASND
+872 VMAANNE

-885 YPGQAQPQAQ
+885 YPGQAQP
-895 SRMAAAGAGRQALP
+895 RMAAPNVARQGLSE
-909 AGRFADAA
+909 GRFAAVG

-929 AVDQVS
+929 AVDQAS
-935 TAQRALDNI
+935 SAQRALDNI
-944 LQERSGYVSQGVTIR
+944 LQERSGHVTQGVTIR

-967 SKLTDVETPLEI
+967 SKMTDVETPLEI
-979 NLPSGDNRYAVRVTP
+979 NIPAGENRYAVRVTP
-994 VSLNAGSIDN
+994 VSLNAGSVGS
-1004 DSAARFG
+1004 DSASRFG

-1018 GAGSQRDKGVGLSV
+1018 GTGSQRDKGVGLSV

-1039 GIKADLGTTPIGF
+1039 GIKADLGTTPMGF
-1052 KYSTAAGGVSVDRP
+1052 KYSTAAGGLSVDRP
-1066 LPDNSN
+1066 LADNAN

-1093 TTDERTGQS
+1093 TTDDRTGQS

-1109 GGRAQLSYDDQQ
+1109 GARAQLSYDDQQ
-1121 VGTYGYGSWHKL
+1121 VGSYGYASWHKL

-1142 RAELGGGVYWYLRN
+1142 RTELGGGVYWYLHN

-1197 VPVTWAQRTERFSYQ
+1197 VPVTWAQRGDRFSYQ
-1212 VKGSVGVQYFEQ
+1212 VKGSVGVQYFDQ
-1224 DAADYFPND
+1224 DSADYFPND
-1233 KDLQAANNQRYKGE
+1233 KDLQAANNQRYKGQS
-1247 NKTGVGYSLSGA
+1247 KTGVGYSLSGA
-1259 GEYKFGSS
+1259 GEYKFGSNF
-1267 LFLGANL
+1267 FLGANL

-1291 RYMFEDMNGTMEL
+1291 RYMLEDMNGAMEL

>member
-1 MHPRRHTL
+1 MYPRRHTL

-17 IGTAVH
+17 IGTAAH
-23 AETSDVQARLIEQG
+23 AQTDDVQARLVEQG
-37 QYWQTRDNAGRAAE
+37 QYWQSRDNAARAAE

-59 DPNQPDALYGMGLI
+59 DPNQADALYGMGLI
-73 GVKQKKPQQA
+73 GVKQNKPEQA

-106 LALTDPQNIALL
+106 IALTDPKNIALL

-131 QATEVFRKLFAGR
+131 KATEVFRQLFAGR

-154 YVNLAF
+154 YTNLAF
-160 NDAGWPEARKGL
+160 NDAEWPEARKGL
-172 ERLVHETPNDSIVA
+172 ERLTREMPNDSIVA

-207 ARLSTRADI
+207 AKLSTREDI

-225 LALVWMGAPNAAQ
+225 LALVWMGAPNASQ
-238 VPLFDEFLKVHP
+238 VPLFDEFLSKHP

-255 RDLLNK
+255 RDLMNK
-261 GKSQSTTAGA
+261 GKAQSATGGA

-283 LQALEKGD
+283 LQALEKGN
-291 QAGAEQAFAARLKNK
+291 QAGAEQAFAARLKSK
-306 PDDADALGG
+306 PDDPDALGG

-320 QQQSRLGEAE
+320 QQQNRFGEAE

-349 NVRYWALL
+349 SVRYWALL
-357 QQARDQAKTQPAK
+357 QQARDQARTQPAK
-370 AQERIAQAMRLNPN
+370 AQETVAQAMRLNPK
-384 GVDARLALADI
+384 GVDARLTLADI
-395 QAQAGQFDAA
+395 QAQAGQLDAA
-405 QANYRQ
+405 EANYRQ
-411 VLNVQRGNPQAV
+411 VLSVQRGNPQAI

-444 TLPAARQAEMGGGA
+444 TLPATQQAELGGGA
-458 RLRALRSTQAAKLAE
+458 SLRALRSTQAAKMAE

-500 DLARLYLKAGE
+500 DLARLYLKTGE
-511 SQKARD
+511 SAKARD
-517 LIDSYLKTHPSNIE
+517 LIDSYLKNHPTNID
-531 ALYTSALLAV
+531 ALYTSALLSV
-541 EMEQWNA
+541 EMEQWDA
-548 AQATISRIPA
+548 AQTTINRIPA

-563 EMNQLA
+563 DMNQLA

-581 ASIARRGQRQE
+581 ASIAKRGQRQQ

-625 HAQSMMRDVIA
+625 HAQAMMRDVIA
-636 QTPTPS
+636 QSPTPS

-664 ILHGLQNQP
+664 ILRGLQNQP
-673 MSVATRKRFDDVLY
+673 MSVATRKRYDDVLY

-699 NGDLAAAYDTLAP
+699 NGDLAGAYDTLAP
-712 ALASRPGDAGAV
+712 ALAARPGDPGAV

-731 ASNGDNAKAFEL
+731 SSNGDNAKAFEL
-743 YKPLLQRQPNDPQIL
+743 YKPLLQRQPNDPQML
-758 LNAADAAVQAHDNGY
+758 LNAADAAVQAHDIGY

-780 FLKLETYD
+780 FQKLQNYD

-804 SSQATELLRKAVAIE
+804 TSQATELLRKAVAIE
-819 QNEQKR
+819 QDEQKR
-825 SLNAQANS
+825 SLNAQASS
-833 LNVAPNPFVGLSGQR
+833 LNVAPNPFVGLPGQR
-848 NQVSRVPVDA
+848 NQVSRAPVDT
-858 IPAPAQVQLEAATP
+858 IPAPAQAQLQAA
-872 MLLASND
+872 MVASN
-879 ALPADA
+879 APLPVDA
-885 YPGQAQPQAQ
+885 YPDQVQPRALA
-895 SRMAAAGAGRQALP
+895 SDTGRQALP
-909 AGRFADAA
+909 AGRYAATA

-935 TAQRALDNI
+935 SAQRALDNI

-967 SKLTDVETPLEI
+967 SKLTDVETPLEVNI
-979 NLPSGDNRYAVRVTP
+979 PSGENRYAVRVTP
-994 VSLNAGSIDN
+994 VSLNAGSVGS
-1004 DSAARFG
+1004 DSATRFG
-1011 GGGASPD
+1011 GGSSAD

-1039 GIKADLGTTPIGF
+1039 GIKADVGTTPIGF

-1066 LPDNSN
+1066 FADNSN
-1072 VRYGVSVSRRPV
+1072 MRYGVNVSRRPV

-1093 TTDERTGQS
+1093 TTDQRTGQS

-1121 VGTYGYGSWHKL
+1121 VGAYGYGSWHKL

-1142 RAELGGGVYWYLRN
+1142 RTELGGGVYWYLRN

-1197 VPVTWAQRTERFSYQ
+1197 VPVTWAQRADRFSYQ
-1212 VKGSVGVQYFEQ
+1212 VKGSVGVQYFDQ
-1224 DAADYFPND
+1224 NAADYFPND
-1233 KDLQAANNQRYKGE
+1233 KDLQAASNQRYQGQS
-1247 NKTGVGYSLSGA
+1247 KTGVGYSVSGA
-1259 GEYKFGSS
+1259 GEYKFGSN
-1267 LFLGANL
+1267 FVLGANL

-1291 RYMFEDMNGTMEL
+1291 RYMFEDMNGPMEL

>member
-9 AIGILTAL
+9 AIGILAAL
-17 IGTAVH
+17 IGTTAL
-23 AETSDVQARLIEQG
+23 AETSDAQMRLVEQG
-37 QYWQTRDNAGRAAE
+37 QYWQARDNAARASE

-59 DPNQPDALYGMGLI
+59 DPNQIDALYGMGLI
-73 GVKQKKPQQA
+73 GVKQDKPQQA

-98 LAAQLEQD
+98 QAAQLEQD
-106 LALTDPQNIALL
+106 IALTDPQNIALL
-118 EEARRLADGDQRD
+118 DEARRLADGDQRD
-131 QATEVFRKLFAGR
+131 KATEVFRQLFAGR
-144 TPEGKVGREF
+144 TPEGKIGREF
-154 YVNLAF
+154 YTNLAF

-172 ERLVHETPNDSIVA
+172 ERLLRETPNDSIVA

-194 RHEDSRAEGIRAL
+194 RHEDSRPEGIRAL
-207 ARLSTRADI
+207 AKLSTRTDI

-225 LALVWMGAPNAAQ
+225 LALVWMGPPNASQ
-238 VPLFDEFLKVHP
+238 VPLFDDFLKVHP

-261 GKSQSTTAGA
+261 GQSQSTTAGA
-271 PAWQQDPLVARG
+271 SGWRQDPLVARG
-283 LQALEKGD
+283 LQALEKGER
-291 QAGAEQAFAARLKNK
+291 AGAEQAFASRLKSK

-320 QQQSRLGEAE
+320 QQQNRFGEAE

-357 QQARDQAKTQPAK
+357 QQARDQARTQPAK
-370 AQERIAQAMRLNPN
+370 AQASIAQAMRLNPN

-395 QAQAGQFDAA
+395 QAQAGQLDAA

-444 TLPAARQAEMGGGA
+444 TLTPAQQAEMGGGA

-473 QRGDTRAAQQ
+473 QRGDNRSAQQ

-511 SQKARD
+511 PQKARD
-517 LIDSYLKTHPSNIE
+517 LIDSYLKSHPTNID
-531 ALYTSALLAV
+531 ALYTSALLSV

-548 AQATISRIPA
+548 AQASISRIPA
-558 ERRTA
+558 ERRTVD
-563 EMNQLA
+563 MNQLA

-581 ASIARRGQRQE
+581 ASIAKRGQRQE
-592 ALALLDRLQ
+592 ALALLDRLL
-601 PVASRS
+601 PVASRT

-625 HAQSMMRDVIA
+625 HAQQMMRDVIA

-664 ILHGLQNQP
+664 ILRGLQNQP
-673 MSVATRKRFDDVLY
+673 MSVATRKRYDDLLY

-731 ASNGDNAKAFEL
+731 ASNGDNGKAFEL

-794 AARIYRSMGK
+794 AARIYRRMGK

-825 SLNAQANS
+825 SLTAQANS
-833 LNVAPNPFVGLSGQR
+833 LNVAANPFVGLPGQR
-848 NQVSRVPVDA
+848 NQVSRAPIDA
-858 IPAPAQVQLEAATP
+858 IPAPAQAQLEVAAP
-872 MLLASND
+872 VVVASNA

-885 YPGQAQPQAQ
+885 YPGQAQP
-895 SRMAAAGAGRQALP
+895 RMADAGARTQALP
-909 AGRFADAA
+909 AGRFAGAG
-917 GNPFAPQGTVNV
+917 GNPFAPQATVNV
-929 AVDQVS
+929 AVDQTS
-935 TAQRALDNI
+935 SAQRALDNI
-944 LQERSGYVSQGVTIR
+944 LQERSGYVTQGVTIR
-959 SNDSESGL
+959 SNDSESGM
-967 SKLTDVETPLEI
+967 SKMTDVETPLEI
-979 NLPSGDNRYAVRVTP
+979 NVPSGENRYAVRVTP
-994 VSLNAGSIDN
+994 VSLNAGSVDS
-1004 DSAARFG
+1004 DSASRFG
-1011 GGGASPD
+1011 GGSSAD

-1039 GIKADLGTTPIGF
+1039 GIKADVGTTPIGF

-1066 LPDNSN
+1066 FADNSN

-1093 TTDERTGQS
+1093 TTDDRTGQS

-1142 RAELGGGVYWYLRN
+1142 RTELGGGVYWYLQN

-1197 VPVTWAQRTERFSYQ
+1197 VPVTWAQRTDRFSYQ
-1212 VKGSVGVQYFEQ
+1212 VKGSVGVQYFDQ

-1233 KDLQAANNQRYKGE
+1233 KDLQAANNQRYKGQ

-1259 GEYKFGSS
+1259 GEYKFGSNF
-1267 LFLGANL
+1267 FLGGNL

-1291 RYMFEDMNGTMEL
+1291 RYMFENMDGSMEL